1 MTIASQD
8 TLYTLLRIGIVPV
21 MLGSVYL
28 RNRSARRRKARE
40 KAEQRD
46 ETRAVR
52 RTVLDLDA
60 AGSEALSTALDRLD
74 AGDIVT
80 SPQGA
85 PLVRWR
91 IVATF
96 ADALMAEGRADE
108 AEAVLRGAEDSG
120 DAERWPA
127 LTRLAPLCL
136 ARGHPDAA
144 RAIMSDVADLRLA
157 EMRTAARGDVL
168 YLAELLAREGDD
180 YPDLN
185 DPELDAY
192 GPLRCLRLA
201 GRGDDAKDLADDL
214 IARIDRALAETEAD
228 PSGKVDG
235 FSRELLIALRGRLAV
250 LGGLED

>member
-40 KAEQRD
+40 RAEQRD

-52 RTVLDLDA
+52 RTVVDLDA
-60 AGSEALSTALDRLD
+60 AGSEALRAALDRLD

-85 PLVRWR
+85 SLGRWR
-91 IVATF
+91 IVATL
-96 ADALMAEGRADE
+96 ADALMVEGREDE
-108 AEAVLRGAEDSG
+108 AEAVLRGAEDAG
-120 DAERWPA
+120 DADRWPA
-127 LTRLAPLCL
+127 LTRLARLRF
-136 ARGHPDAA
+136 ARGQPDAA

-157 EMRTAARGDVL
+157 EMRTAARGDIL
-168 YLAELLAREGDD
+168 YLAELMARDGGDH
-180 YPDLN
+180 PDLN
-185 DPELDAY
+185 APDLDTY

-201 GRGDDAKDLADDL
+201 GRGGDAKDLADDL
-214 IARIDRALAETEAD
+214 IARIDRALAETESD

-235 FSRELLIALRGRLAV
+235 FSRDLLIAVRGRLAV
-250 LGGLED
+250 LGGVGD